1 MKKITFTAEDSNA
14 VQQIT
19 LPETFSVGFSRID
32 VTPKEYPFPTFDNR
46 YAETIHSHVYTTCIA
61 VCDGEELAFFLTSDF
76 RAAYTPMVDRVK
88 EITRQIAGVSED
100 HIFYCT
106 THNHSGPDIGKI
118 HRIDTA
124 IRWVEEYY
132 AQIPGLIKDALLD
145 LSPATITVGKTET
158 DHLNFTRRYWL
169 EDGTFWAIHCG
180 NASKAPKVA
189 YETIADPEMRVIRFH
204 RDGKKDIVLA
214 NWQAH
219 AASDASLR
227 PTILTADFIHEFRK
241 GAEEQFGVHFAYFN
255 GACGDVVTGSRI
267 EGDQPYKDTDELGQ
281 MLVPV
286 LGKTLENMQ
295 PANAGQI
302 RFAKGVVQAPLK
314 TFTQERL
321 EQAMEVVCCEDP
333 EQKKA
338 LWKKYGFQSKWEAN
352 ALRNISIRRKDHGET
367 FPIRHVAISFGDI
380 GFVQAP
386 YEMFHVNG
394 KQVRDASPFPM
405 TFICTNTDGGVGYIP
420 TAEACPRGG
429 YEVYSS
435 SYIPGTGETCA
446 LKMAELLQ
454 KTKQK

>member
-1 MKKITFTAEDSNA
+1 MRKITFPAEGSGA
-14 VQQIT
+14 FLEVC

-46 YAETIHSHVYTTCIA
+46 YAETIHSHVYTTCI
-61 VCDGEELAFFLTSDF
+61 VVSDGKELAFFLTSDF
-76 RAAYTPMVDRVK
+76 RAACGPMVERTK
-88 EITRQIAGVSED
+88 QIIRQLTGTDED
-100 HIFYCT
+100 HVFYCT
-106 THNHSGPDIGKI
+106 THNHSGPDIAKI
-118 HRIDTA
+118 HRIDVA
-124 IRWVEEYY
+124 MRWVEEYY

-145 LSPATITVGKTET
+145 LTPATITVGKTET

-169 EDGTFWAIHCG
+169 EDGSFWAIHCG
-180 NASKAPKVA
+180 SASKSPKVA
-189 YETIADPEMRVIRFH
+189 YETMADPEMRVIRFH
-204 RDGKKDIVLA
+204 RENKKDIVLA

-219 AASDASLR
+219 AAHDASLR

-286 LGKTLENMQ
+286 LGKALENMQ
-295 PANAGQI
+295 SASAGPI
-302 RFAKGVVQAPLK
+302 RMAKGIVNAHLK
-314 TFTQERL
+314 EFTEERL
-321 EQAMEVVCCEDP
+321 EQAMEVLQCENP
-333 EQKKA
+333 EEKKA

-352 ALRNISIRRKDHGET
+352 AVRSIKLKSLGNGQT

-380 GFVQAP
+380 AFVQTP

-394 KQVRDASPFPM
+394 KQVRDASPFPT
-405 TFICTNTDGGVGYIP
+405 TFICTNTDSGVGYIP

-429 YEVYSS
+429 YEVYSCS
-435 SYIPGTGETCA
+435 FIPGTGETCA

-454 KTKQK
+454 ETKK